1 MRTIIKK
8 QYWDILN
15 VFYKN
20 KNKPM
25 HLRELSRTINLKE
38 GALSRHLNNLLKEK
52 ILTYEIEGNLKKFK
66 TKNKNQIFTLFDI
79 QKFENLP
86 SIRKSSVNF
95 YIKQLKNK
103 PILIILFGSTAKQT
117 FKEESDIDIL
127 TIFNKKTNNNDAIK
141 YAEAQTGIKINEFQ
155 LTYDEFIKEIKM
167 KQDNVIQSALETGY
181 PIYNHL
187 FYYEVLLDEQ

>member
-1 MRTIIKK
+1 MKTIIKK

-20 KNKPM
+20 KNKPT
-25 HLRELSRTINLKE
+25 HLREISRTIKLKE
-38 GALSRHLNNLLKEK
+38 GSLSRHLNNLLKEK
-52 ILTYEIEGNLKKFK
+52 VLTYEIEANLKKFK
-66 TKNKNQIFTLFDI
+66 IKNKSQVFSIFDI

-103 PILIILFGSTAKQT
+103 PILIILFGSTAKET
-117 FKEESDIDIL
+117 YTTESDIDL
-127 TIFNKKTNNNDAIK
+127 LVVFNNRTNNDEAIK
-141 YAEAQTGIKINEFQ
+141 YAEAQTGIKISEFQ
-155 LTYDEFIKEIKM
+155 ITYEEFIKEKKM

-187 FYYEVLLDEQ
+187 FYYEVILDE